1 MVDLGVQIEDKAGK
15 FTWKLDD
22 PEVLQ
27 REQEDKIQKDK
38 EKLLQKEVARRV
50 CMANPVSPLAQ
61 LVFIGTAAL

>member
-1 MVDLGVQIEDKAGK
+1 MVDQIEDKGGK

-27 REQEDKIQKDK
+27 RDEQEKIQKDK
-38 EKLLQKEVARRV
+38 EKLLRKEAARRV

-61 LVFIGTAAL
+61 LLFIGTAAL